1 MSKKRLGRGLDALLS
16 SSASRAPVSIPGQS
30 PGQREATEVAETAK
44 QAASDGS
51 RPLEGLRELAVDQ
64 LYRGRY
70 QPRREFDQ
78 AALEELAASIKQQ
91 GLMQPVVVRPREAG
105 GFEIIAGER
114 RWRACQIAGLG
125 QIPVLIRD
133 VSDEDV
139 IAMALIE
146 NIQREDLSPLDEAR
160 ALARLRD
167 EFQLTQQEV
176 ADAVGKSRV
185 AVANLLRLLNV
196 APGVQALLE
205 AGDLEM
211 GHARALLSLETIDQ
225 ERLGR
230 EIARKK
236 LSVRQAEALVRKLS
250 RPAADAAK
258 PTASKDADTRR
269 LEIELSESMGAPVRI
284 DNDPQGK
291 GQLVIAYANMDQLDA
306 ILSHLRRR

>member
-16 SSASRAPVSIPGQS
+16 SSASRAPVSIPGES
-30 PGQREATEVAETAK
+30 GSSNTSSDAGTPA
-44 QAASDGS
+44 QAINQDSKTI
-51 RPLEGLRELAVDQ
+51 EGLRELSVDQ

-78 AALEELAASIKQQ
+78 DSLDELAASIKQQ

-114 RWRACQIAGLG
+114 RWRACQIAGLS

-146 NIQREDLSPLDEAR
+146 NIQREDLSPLEEAR

-205 AGDLEM
+205 AGELEM
-211 GHARALLSLETIDQ
+211 GHARALLSLESIDQ

-250 RPAADAAK
+250 RPSGGAAK
-258 PTASKDADTRR
+258 PAANKDADTRR

-291 GQLVIAYANMDQLDA
+291 GQLVIGYANMDQLDA
-306 ILSHLRRR
+306 ILSRLRRR

>member
-16 SSASRAPVSIPGQS
+16 SSASRAPVSIPG
-30 PGQREATEVAETAK
+30 EAGTNDTA
-44 QAASDGS
+44 QNTAASDS
-51 RPLEGLRELAVDQ
+51 ADSKPADGLRELSVDQ

-70 QPRREFDQ
+70 QPRREFDE

-114 RWRACQIAGLG
+114 RWRACQIAGLS
-125 QIPVLIRD
+125 QIPVLVRD

-146 NIQREDLSPLDEAR
+146 NIQREDLSPLEEAR

-205 AGDLEM
+205 AGELEM

-250 RPAADAAK
+250 RPTGNTAK
-258 PTASKDADTRR
+258 PATSKDADTRR
-269 LEIELSESMGAPVRI
+269 LEIELSESIGAPVRI

-291 GQLVIAYANMDQLDA
+291 GQLVIGYANMDQLDA
-306 ILSHLRRR
+306 ILSHLRRRQ

>member
-16 SSASRAPVSIPGQS
+16 SSASRAPVSIPGQAS
-30 PGQREATEVAETAK
+30 AGGQDATTAEASGG
-44 QAASDGS
+44 ASQPIS
-51 RPLEGLRELAVDQ
+51 GLRELSVDQ

-70 QPRREFDQ
+70 QPRREFGQ
-78 AALEELAASIKQQ
+78 AALEELAASIRQQ

-105 GFEIIAGER
+105 GYEIIAGER
-114 RWRACQIAGLG
+114 RWRACQIAGLS
-125 QIPVLIRD
+125 QIPVLVRD

-146 NIQREDLSPLDEAR
+146 NIQREDLSPLEEAR

-205 AGDLEM
+205 AGELEM
-211 GHARALLSLETIDQ
+211 GHARALLSLEAIDQ

-230 EIARKK
+230 EIARKN

-250 RPAADAAK
+250 RPSSGPSKPAAN
-258 PTASKDADTRR
+258 KDADTRR
-269 LEIELSESMGAPVRI
+269 LEIELSESIGAPVRI

-291 GQLVIAYANMDQLDA
+291 GQLVIGYANMDQLDA
-306 ILSHLRRR
+306 ILSRLRRR